1 MIVYRIVFIQ
11 RKYVMF
17 LLYGDEKLKGKLR
30 KQGLRLR
37 FVCSFAHFV
46 DISLQARNPTVFP
59 SNDEQ
64 KTGRANYCYKK
75 AGTPDMYVFRESR
88 KMAI

>member
-1 MIVYRIVFIQ
+1 
-11 RKYVMF
+11 MF
-17 LLYGDEKLKGKLR
+17 LLYGDEKLKGLSIFR

-37 FVCSFAHFV
+37 FVCSFAHFA
-46 DISLQARNPTVFP
+46 DRCLEARNPTVFP

-64 KTGRANYCYKK
+64 KTGRANHCHKK

-88 KMAI
+88 NMAI